1 MLIILFVTKNWQK
14 LLCTNCVAHVD
25 THEKCFRSDTY
36 EVPLQ
41 LWCKRMQALDSF
53 LGFRTEPCVLDVVKK
68 HVLYSRTVSVILLLK
83 VLVEYHSP
91 RTPAAGQYHW
101 PSLSGESVW
110 SVRTEADQTC
120 SAPPRHA
127 RCFLQRST
135 LGWKRNMKL
144 WLSWNPSRT
153 CPIKRKT
160 KGTILNEYILF
171 LRQIWNLRIIPIILL
186 KLTHIT
192 FPCSVTMG
200 FILDLHTNSCS

>member
-1 MLIILFVTKNWQK
+1 MAY
-14 LLCTNCVAHVD
+14 VA
-25 THEKCFRSDTY
+25 THEKCFRSVTY

-53 LGFRTEPCVLDVVKK
+53 LGFRTEPCVLDVV
-68 HVLYSRTVSVILLLK
+68 SITLLLK

-91 RTPAAGQYHW
+91 KTPAAGQYHW

-110 SVRTEADQTC
+110 SVWTEANQTC
-120 SAPPRHA
+120 SEPPHHA

-135 LGWKRNMKL
+135 LGWKRNNMKL

-153 CPIKRKT
+153 CPGHPKIKRNT

-171 LRQIWNLRIIPIILL
+171 LREIWNLRIIPIILL
-186 KLTHIT
+186 KQSVLTHIT
-192 FPCSVTMG
+192 FSCSVTVG